1 MGHLLKTLH
10 ILRKRKDTLAEAAIC
25 SEAASGGTDQGVT
38 VLLIQDAVLGNP
50 VVPVPVY
57 VSIQDLQARG
67 ATQPYTASEDQA
79 LPVRPPKAE
88 RGVGA
93 SEDAQRAP
101 HGPPHIIVNYDQI
114 CQMILDHDRTI
125 VW

>member
-1 MGHLLKTLH
+1 MKTLH
-10 ILRKRKDTLAEAAIC
+10 ILRKRKDTFAEAAIC
-25 SEAASGGTDQGVT
+25 SEAAFEGKGRDVT

-50 VVPVPVY
+50 TVSVPVY
-57 VSIQDLQARG
+57 VNKQDLEARG
-67 ATQPYTASEDQA
+67 AQRDYPASEDQA
-79 LPVRPPKAE
+79 SPVRA

-93 SEDAQRAP
+93 SEDQPLLSP
-101 HGPPHIIVNYDQI
+101 HGPPHIIDYDQI